1 MSELSDNITSFQALS
16 LTPAVLQAV
25 QAAGYDTPTPIQAKS
40 IPYLLEGRDL
50 LGLAQTGTGKTA
62 AFALPL
68 LSRVDVKQRD
78 PQILVLVP
86 TRELAIQVAEAF
98 QNYSRYMLGL
108 HALPIYGGQDMRGQL
123 RCLQRGSH
131 IIIGTPG
138 RVMDHIRRGSLRLDG
153 IKTVVLDEADE
164 MLRMGFIDDIEW
176 VMERA
181 PASRQIALFSATMPP
196 VIRKIADKY
205 LNSPAYVDIKAKTTT
220 VDTITQKVWMVRGIH
235 KLDALTRIVETESF
249 DAMLIFVRTKTAT
262 AELAEKLE
270 ARGFS
275 AAALN
280 GDMSQGLRE
289 KVVERIKRGSLDL
302 LIATD
307 VAARGLDVERISHVV
322 NYDIPYDT
330 EAYVHRIGRTGRA
343 GRKGIAILFAAH
355 REKRMLL
362 AIERATRQRIEVMTL
377 PSMSD
382 VRDIRIKQFK
392 NDVISSMDDSEKL
405 TPFKEIVTSLVQEHN
420 LSLEDLAAS
429 LCYLAQKNRP
439 FPDASEPEPRQRKEY
454 NNKPNSVRVKTSGG
468 RREGGR
474 ERREM
479 STEGMVRYRVG
490 LGREQGVS
498 PRDLVGAIA
507 NEGGIPG
514 SNIGHIRLFESC
526 SSVYLPENLDD
537 RTLTMLKSVKI
548 RNKNLAI
555 RPWLEG
561 GSRSRVSDRRNTP
574 SYRES
579 SSRSNN
585 ADSEERK
592 RDSRD
597 EHDAKE
603 LTSIR

>member
-1 MSELSDNITSFQALS
+1 MSESSENVTSFEAIPLI
-16 LTPAVLQAV
+16 PAVIKAV
-25 QAAGYDTPTPIQAKS
+25 QDAGYDTPTPIQSRS
-40 IPYLLEGRDL
+40 IPYLLEGQDL

-68 LSRVDVKQRD
+68 LSRIDIKQRD
-78 PQILVLVP
+78 PQVLVLVP

-98 QNYSRYMLGL
+98 QTYSRYMSDI
-108 HALPIYGGQDMRGQL
+108 HVLPIYGGQDMRGQL

-131 IIIGTPG
+131 VIVGTPG
-138 RVMDHIRRGSLRLDG
+138 RVMDHIRRGSLKLSG
-153 IKTVVLDEADE
+153 IKAIVLDEADE
-164 MLRMGFIDDIEW
+164 MLRMGFVGDIEW

-181 PASRQIALFSATMPP
+181 PASRQIALFSATMPT

-205 LNSPAYVDIKAKTTT
+205 LKSPAYVDVKAKTAT

-235 KLDALTRIVETESF
+235 KLDALTRILETEPF
-249 DAMLIFVRTKTAT
+249 DAMLVFVRTKTAT
-262 AELAEKLE
+262 VELAEKLE

-275 AAALN
+275 VAALN

-289 KVVERIKRGSLDL
+289 KVIERIKRESLDVL
-302 LIATD
+302 VATD

-355 REKRMLL
+355 RERRMLL
-362 AIERATRQRIEVMTL
+362 AIERATRKRIEVMTL

-392 NDVISSMDDSEKL
+392 DDVIASMHDSEKL
-405 TPFKEIVTSLVQEHN
+405 TKFKEVVTSLAQEHN
-420 LSLEDLAAS
+420 LSFEDLATS

-439 FPDASEPEPRQRKEY
+439 FPDASEPEPRQSKGY
-454 NNKPNSVRVKTSGG
+454 NNKVVNNARVNPSGS

-474 ERREM
+474 ERRE
-479 STEGMVRYRVG
+479 SSIEGMIRYRVD

-526 SSVYLPENLDD
+526 SSIYLPDGLDE
-537 RTLTMLKSVKI
+537 RTLTTLKSVKI

-555 RPWLEG
+555 RPWIDD
-561 GSRSRVSDRRNTP
+561 GSRSRSGDRRR
-574 SYRES
+574 SF
-579 SSRSNN
+579 SSRENN
-585 ADSEERK
+585 
-592 RDSRD
+592 RDSSTD
-597 EHDAKE
+597 NEGNKIGGHHVSAANK
-603 LTSIR
+603 THSH